1 MPPRPSKNE
10 QRRRIV
16 QCAFQVLA
24 RDGLESFAMRRV
36 AQEAGCTIGLIN
48 HWFSSKEDL
57 VTAAWNEAL
66 ERENARSADV
76 LSTDAFSVASLL
88 ARSLPINEALRQE
101 ALVWLAFRALSLSN
115 PTVRTA
121 CRRRFALGRRMLG
134 DLLANGRPRSRQDE
148 IAAATMIAA
157 MEGITIMA
165 ALDPGRWSAQRQ
177 RQALKALLEPLLA
190 AHRS

>member
-76 LSTDAFSVASLL
+76 LSTDA
-88 ARSLPINEALRQE
+88 INEALRQE

-148 IAAATMIAA
+148 IAAETMIAA